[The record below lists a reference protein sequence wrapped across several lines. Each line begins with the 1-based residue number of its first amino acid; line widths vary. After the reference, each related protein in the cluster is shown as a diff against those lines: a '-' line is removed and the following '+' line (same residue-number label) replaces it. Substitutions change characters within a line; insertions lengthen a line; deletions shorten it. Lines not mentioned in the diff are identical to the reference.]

1 MLLLLFARSVGWTRE
16 VFGPQPVRGRAWMW
30 IAVALVLIPVVMRLV
45 ATNWSAYSVAVVLS
59 LLFLGLCVGF
69 AEELLTRGL
78 VVTMLR
84 RGGYGE
90 RLVFVLSTL
99 YFALLHSGNV
109 FSGQSPVAVLVT
121 VVYTF
126 GFGGMMYLSLR
137 LTGRL
142 IWPILLHAATD
153 PTTILATGGIDA
165 HGSSEG
171 DGTLLSLAGTINI
184 VYTVLALVAI
194 FLIKNRRTTPASTL
208 TR

>member
-1 MLLLLFARSVGWTRE
+1 
-16 VFGPQPVRGRAWMW
+16 MW